1 MAHPKIKYCLIIV
14 TLQASKGCHLM
25 QQPFISICVPSYK
38 RPHYI
43 KRLFDSIKEQ
53 TYTNFNV
60 FVTDNTPDNSVKDI
74 VETYQNHFPVIYIK
88 NETLLSMGQNW
99 NRVFSVADGE
109 WLKMLHDD
117 DWFATPESLARFAKA
132 AQSTKKRFIS
142 SWYKEITDSG
152 KVTALHAVQADW
164 VKAVEENPYL
174 FFVSNK
180 IGPPSVTMIHR
191 TLKDNLF
198 DERLKWLVDVDLYI
212 RIADKAGLE
221 VINEQLINIGKS
233 DVQATFFYY
242 TNPEV
247 EIPESLM
254 LYSKY
259 KDKLWNNIQLYDKWW
274 RLVRNIK
281 EIKTT
286 ADLHH
291 YAAGHEVPAILDSMV
306 KIQQPIPKSVLQHGV
321 FSKIYMSMAYL
332 LSNKH

>member
-1 MAHPKIKYCLIIV
+1 
-14 TLQASKGCHLM
+14 M

-53 TYTNFNV
+53 SYKNFNV
-60 FVTDNTPDNSVKDI
+60 FVTDNTPDSSVKDI
-74 VETYQNHFPVIYIK
+74 IYTYQNCFPVIYQK

-117 DWFATPESLARFAKA
+117 DWFATPDSLAQFAKT

-152 KVTALHAVQADW
+152 NVTALHTVQANW
-164 VKAVEENPYL
+164 IKAVEENPYL

-180 IGPPSVTMIHR
+180 IGPPSVTMIHHS
-191 TLKDNLF
+191 LKDNLF
-198 DERLKWLVDVDLYI
+198 DERLKWLVDLDLYI
-212 RIADKAGLE
+212 RIAGKTGLE

-233 DVQATFFYY
+233 DEQATYFYY

-247 EIPESLM
+247 EIPESLVV
-254 LYSKY
+254 YDKY
-259 KDKLWNNIQLYDKWW
+259 KDKLRDNIQLYDKWW
-274 RLVRNIK
+274 RLIRNMK
-281 EIKTT
+281 EINTP

-291 YAAGHEVPAILDSMV
+291 YAAGHEVPPFLDSIV
-306 KIQQPIPKSVLQHGV
+306 RYQQLFPKSALQNGI
-321 FSKIYMSMAYL
+321 FSKLCMSTAYL
-332 LSNKH
+332 FSNKN